1 MLPTIKT
8 VLFPTDIGPQA
19 INVLKYAEAL
29 ATAHG
34 AEIVLLHVIEPLP
47 HHALSVINEY
57 MAEDAARALRESG
70 IAELRHDVERQ
81 LLDFLREESTS
92 GQSEGLAMPTVRI
105 VEGAPAASIL
115 DEAQSVGA
123 DAIVMGSHGHS
134 TLGEIV
140 MGSVASKVLH
150 KAEIPV
156 FVVPFRA
163 LDDA

>member
-8 VLFPTDIGPQA
+8 VLFPTDVGPQA
-19 INVLKYAEAL
+19 INVLRYAETL
-29 ATAHG
+29 AKAHS

-70 IAELRHDVERQ
+70 IAELRQDVERQ
-81 LLDFLREESTS
+81 LVEFLRAESAA
-92 GQSEGLAMPTVRI
+92 GQGDGLAMPTVRI
-105 VEGAPAASIL
+105 AEGAPAATIL
-115 DEAQSVGA
+115 EEAKTIGA
-123 DAIVMGSHGHS
+123 DVVVMGSHGYS

-150 KAEIPV
+150 KADMPV
-156 FVVPFRA
+156 LVVPFRG
-163 LDDA
+163 LTDT